1 MIDHLETNYDYGS
14 VMHYASTAF
23 SKNGKPTIEP
33 KKKGVEIGQ
42 RTGFSETDIYK
53 INKLYKCSQFGKIKL
68 FGPVFPLFK
77 ECREIDLD

>member
-1 MIDHLETNYDYGS
+1 MIDHLDTSYDYGS

-33 KKKGVEIGQ
+33 KKKGVDIGQ

-53 INKLYKCSQFGKIKL
+53 INKLYKCSQFGKLKL
-68 FGPVFPLFK
+68 FEPVFPLFK
-77 ECREIDLD
+77 SPKGN